1 MNDDEVAGGSPG
13 SGAAA
18 PGADGAD
25 GADGTDGADGAVVP
39 RPRVARLDERLGL
52 SIERTGLSP
61 RTLVTYA
68 RDHVTVRTPS
78 RPDFHAGNTIDLVAP
93 LTPDAVADWAERF
106 EQTVGILGA
115 RHVQLRW
122 EVPLPADVP
131 PVVPAPDPD
140 LAAALRAQGFVLS
153 ATTMLLLDRL
163 APGRTTDAELVAIA
177 APSVAGGDA
186 TDRRWHAASVLY
198 RYAEGDTPDDWRSV
212 DDDFTTWSVD
222 VQRELAAGG
231 RCQVWVAMRHGG
243 PVARLTLLHD
253 RQGLAVIEDVVV
265 HPVHRRRGI
274 ASALVHAAITGHLDA
289 APQSRIGIGADPGS
303 PAESLYLALGFAPH
317 AVVFTARR

>member
-1 MNDDEVAGGSPG
+1 MNDHREVAGEPATGSDGPPTSG
-13 SGAAA
+13 SDDATLA
-18 PGADGAD
+18 
-25 GADGTDGADGAVVP
+25 
-39 RPRVARLDERLGL
+39 RPRVERLDERLGL
-52 SIERTGLSP
+52 AIERTGLSP

-93 LTPDAVADWAERF
+93 LTPDTVADWAERF

-115 RHVQLRW
+115 RHVQVRW
-122 EVPLPADVP
+122 ETPLATDAPAVEP
-131 PVVPAPDPD
+131 EADPE
-140 LAAALRAQGFVLS
+140 LAVALRAQGFELQ

-163 APGRTTDAELVAIA
+163 AAGRTTDAELVAIA
-177 APSVAGGDA
+177 APRVTGGEA
-186 TDRRWHAASVLY
+186 TDRRWHASSVLY
-198 RYAEGDTPDDWRSV
+198 RYAQGETPDDWRSS
-212 DDDFTTWSVD
+212 DEDFTAWSID
-222 VQRELAAGG
+222 VQRELAVGG

-243 PVARLTLLHD
+243 PVARATLLHD

-289 APQSRIGIGADPGS
+289 APQARIGIGAGPAS
-303 PAESLYLALGFAPH
+303 PAEALYRQLGFRPH
-317 AVVFTARR
+317 AVVWTARR

>member
-1 MNDDEVAGGSPG
+1 MSDGGEVAGGSAG
-13 SGAAA
+13 
-18 PGADGAD
+18 
-25 GADGTDGADGAVVP
+25 
-39 RPRVARLDERLGL
+39 RPRVARVDERLGL

-78 RPDFHAGNTIDLVAP
+78 RPDFRAGNTIDLVVPPAP
-93 LTPDAVADWAERF
+93 TAVADWVERF

-122 EVPLPADVP
+122 ETPLAVDAPA
-131 PVVPAPDPD
+131 VVPAPDPQ
-140 LAAALRAQGFVLS
+140 LAAACRAQGFTLS
-153 ATTMLLLDRL
+153 ATTMLLLDQL

-177 APSVAGGDA
+177 APSVMGGDA
-186 TDRRWHAASVLY
+186 TDRRWHAATVLY
-198 RYAEGDTPDDWRSV
+198 RYAEGDHPDDWRSS
-212 DDDFTTWSVD
+212 DEDFTAWSVD

-289 APQSRIGIGADPGS
+289 APQSRVGIGADPAS
-303 PAESLYLALGFAPH
+303 PAEALYRGLGFRPH
-317 AVVFTARR
+317 ATVWTAHR